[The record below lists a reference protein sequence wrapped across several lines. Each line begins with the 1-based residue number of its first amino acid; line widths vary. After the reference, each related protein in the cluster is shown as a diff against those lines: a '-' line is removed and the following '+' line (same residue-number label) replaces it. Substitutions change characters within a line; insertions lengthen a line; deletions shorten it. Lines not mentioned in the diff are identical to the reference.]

1 MPTPRSR
8 PPGTAHGPTPHR
20 AVWEHRDVFPSSVQL
35 PLWFVSAWAL
45 VTLPLLVVSALACVA
60 RVRAGRGPLAHGS
73 DTAEEIAHAQVLSH
87 EIRTPLALVRGAA
100 ELLSEET
107 PGPLTPTQR
116 YFVDTVVQN
125 TGQAISMAEDFLLD
139 ARLRHGTTA
148 LEVVPTD
155 LRVLVRDVVREL
167 RRVSD
172 LSIHLDDRGEPLV
185 ARVDPGLIRQVI
197 WNLVNN
203 ALRHSG
209 STVVTVRIAGGDE
222 GAIISVSD
230 DGSGMD
236 PSRRQD
242 LFTPFSSDAPGRSG
256 TGLGMSI
263 TRGIVEAHG
272 GRIVVDTMARHGTT
286 VFAVIPLV
294 PRGRAL

>member
-1 MPTPRSR
+1 MRHVTTDR
-8 PPGTAHGPTPHR
+8 PPLPAP
-20 AVWEHRDVFPSSVQL
+20 VWDHRDVFHSSAQL
-35 PLWFVSAWAL
+35 PLWLVSAWAS
-45 VTLPLLVVSALACVA
+45 VTLALLVVTVLACMGWARARREVA
-60 RVRAGRGPLAHGS
+60 VQAPGS
-73 DTAEEIAHAQVLSH
+73 QDEIVHAQLLSH

-100 ELLSEET
+100 ELISEET

-116 YFVDTVVQN
+116 YFVDTIVQN

-139 ARLRHGTTA
+139 ARLRHGATA

-167 RRVSD
+167 RRVSE

-209 STVVTVRIAGGDE
+209 STVVSVRIAGGDE

-230 DGSGMD
+230 DGRGMD
-236 PSRRQD
+236 PSQRQD

-263 TRGIVEAHG
+263 TRRIVEAHG
-272 GRIVVDTMARHGTT
+272 GRIVVDTMARRGTT
-286 VFAVIPLV
+286 VFTVLPLA
-294 PRGRAL
+294 PTGRERR